1 MTVGIASAP
10 APQSRGV
17 QGITCIVA
25 GMAIFVVQDAMMK
38 VLLGEFTLWM
48 LLFVRGVVALII
60 LVPVILYLGRPHRL
74 ITPLWPL
81 HLTRACLFVAGFSL
95 FYTAFPFMGLAEVT
109 TIFFSAPL
117 IIALLATLFLG
128 EPIGPHR
135 IGALIV
141 GFAGVVYAMNPGG
154 EGFDWIAILPLL
166 CAFAYATSQILAHK
180 IGDRETT
187 LTTGLYTVSIAGLLM
202 IPTGWIVNQLITVDE
217 TFMHIQWRWPD
228 VSLSLQTASQL
239 WPVIVLGAIGMGGI
253 MLLTRAYQIAP
264 ASLVAPFDYAY
275 LPMAAMLAYVV
286 WGEVP
291 TQQTLIGMALIIGSG
306 LYIGY
311 RELVSERS
319 ELEPR
324 PIAEAS
330 VAPGNPVAPIPA
342 SADIDATWETHDHQ
356 G

>member
-1 MTVGIASAP
+1 MTVGIASSP
-10 APQSRGV
+10 APQSRGL
-17 QGITCIVA
+17 QGITCILA
-25 GMAIFVVQDAMMK
+25 GMAVFVVQDALMK
-38 VLLGEFTLWM
+38 VLLGDFTLW
-48 LLFVRGVVALII
+48 LLLSVRGLMAFLI
-60 LVPVILYLGRPHRL
+60 LVPIILYLGYPHRL

-81 HLTRACLFVAGFSL
+81 HLVRAVLFVAGFSL

-117 IIALLATLFLG
+117 MIALLATLFLG

-135 IGALIV
+135 IAALVV

-154 EGFDWIAILPLL
+154 ENFDWIAILPLL
-166 CAFAYATSQILAHK
+166 CALTYAISQILAHK

-187 LTTGLYTVSIAGLLM
+187 LTTGLYTVSLAGLLM
-202 IPTGWIVNQLITVDE
+202 IPTGWVVNQLIAVDE
-217 TFMHIQWRWPD
+217 SFKHIQWRWPE
-228 VSLSLQTASQL
+228 VSLSLESIMLL
-239 WPVIVLGAIGMGGI
+239 WPVVVLGITGLVGI
-253 MLLTRAYQIAP
+253 MLLTRAYQVAP

-291 TQQTLIGMALIIGSG
+291 TQQTFVGMALIIGSG

-311 RELVSERS
+311 RELVSDRA

-342 SADIDATWETHDHQ
+342 SADIDGEWD
-356 G
+356 